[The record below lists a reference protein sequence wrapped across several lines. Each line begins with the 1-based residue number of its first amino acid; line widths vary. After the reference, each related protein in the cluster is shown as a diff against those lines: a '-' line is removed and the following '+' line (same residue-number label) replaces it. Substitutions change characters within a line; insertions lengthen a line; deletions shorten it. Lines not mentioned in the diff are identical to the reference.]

1 MPPQPKPYLTPQQ
14 QEAVRL
20 QASGVTQKEVARRVG
35 VSVRTVESWQTKK
48 LYKECLQSLSGQI
61 GLASAPTSSYTKS
74 VAVEVLEPCDVLEI
88 TKSYENL
95 SDFELGR
102 QVLRAIALDPDKRD
116 ASRIQAA
123 IALIRSVEIG
133 QDLPKHVREGKEV
146 TTLEQERKSLEGL
159 SLEELAREYKLEL
172 ERHTL

>member
-1 MPPQPKPYLTPQQ
+1 MVLTSIFP
-14 QEAVRL
+14 
-20 QASGVTQKEVARRVG
+20 GAR
-35 VSVRTVESWQTKK
+35 SED
-48 LYKECLQSLSGQI
+48 Y
-61 GLASAPTSSYTKS
+61 
-74 VAVEVLEPCDVLEI
+74 D
-88 TKSYENL
+88 NL

-133 QDLPKHVREGKEV
+133 QDLPVHVREGKEV

-159 SLEELAREYKLEL
+159 SLEELAREYKREL
-172 ERHTL
+172 ER

>member
-1 MPPQPKPYLTPQQ
+1 
-14 QEAVRL
+14 L

-35 VSVRTVESWQTKK
+35 VSVRTVEEWQKKK
-48 LYKECLQSLSGQI
+48 LYRECLQSLSGQI
-61 GLASAPTSSYTKS
+61 GLATAPTSSPKS
-74 VAVEVLEPCDVLEI
+74 VAVEVLEPSDVLEI

-102 QVLRAIALDPDKRD
+102 QVLRAIALDPEKRD

-133 QDLPKHVREGKEV
+133 QDLPQHVREGREQSPIA
-146 TTLEQERKSLEGL
+146 QERKKLEGL
-159 SLEELAREYKLEL
+159 SAEELAKLYKEEL
-172 ERHTL
+172 DAMKNQY

>member
-1 MPPQPKPYLTPQQ
+1 
-14 QEAVRL
+14 L

-35 VSVRTVESWQTKK
+35 VSVRTVEEWQKKK
-48 LYKECLQSLSGQI
+48 LYRECLQSLSGQI
-61 GLASAPTSSYTKS
+61 GLATAPTSSPKS
-74 VAVEVLEPCDVLEI
+74 VAVAVEVLEPCDVLEI

-102 QVLRAIALDPDKRD
+102 QVLRAIALDPEKRE

-133 QDLPKHVREGKEV
+133 NDLPKHVREGREQTSLKE
-146 TTLEQERKSLEGL
+146 ERRKLEGL
-159 SLEELAREYKLEL
+159 SAEELARLYKEEV
-172 ERHTL
+172 ERH